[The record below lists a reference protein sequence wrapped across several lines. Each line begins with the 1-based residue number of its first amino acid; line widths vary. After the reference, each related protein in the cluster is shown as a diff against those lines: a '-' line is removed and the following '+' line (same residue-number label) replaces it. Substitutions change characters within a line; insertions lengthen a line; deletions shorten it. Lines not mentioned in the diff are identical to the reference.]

1 MNEVDASGA
10 LEVLAEGIFME
21 SPRWH
26 EGAIWFSDI
35 GGGSVHRV
43 AQDGAVETVASGIAG
58 ASGLGWTRSGD
69 LLVASLSTSNIYRI
83 GKDGKAVVFAGPEQ
97 HGSISTNDM
106 ATQGSRSYITCSGRN
121 FQMGDDE
128 ATLSQPCGTILL
140 IDHDSGACRTV
151 ATGMK
156 MPNGI
161 AISPDGKT
169 LTVAELYACRIL
181 RFDIHDDGTLS
192 EPRLFAQL
200 DHIADGISL
209 DAEGGLWIGTGLE
222 RFQRIDVEGKP
233 VEAVEVPGWSCVA
246 PMLGG
251 PDGRTLIMAANL
263 MEKPD
268 DIFTGKAKGRILTAK
283 VAIPAAAQPAVI

>member
-1 MNEVDASGA
+1 MNAADEDGA
-10 LEVLAEGIFME
+10 PVLLAEGIFME

-26 EGAIWFSDI
+26 DGAIWFSDI
-35 GGGSVHRV
+35 GGSSVHRV
-43 AQDGAVETVASGIAG
+43 APGGVVETVASGIAG

-83 GKDGKAVVFAGPEQ
+83 GKDGQAQLFAGPEQ

-106 ATQGSRSYITCSGRN
+106 ATQGSRSYITCSGRH

-128 ATLSQPCGTILL
+128 AALSQACGTILL

-156 MPNGI
+156 MPNGV

-169 LTVAELYACRIL
+169 LTVAELYACRIV
-181 RFDIHDDGTLS
+181 RFDIHEDGSLS

-200 DHIADGISL
+200 GHIADGICL
-209 DAEGGLWIGTGLE
+209 DAEGGVWIGTGLAH
-222 RFQRIDVEGKP
+222 FQRLDAEGKP
-233 VEAVEVPGWSCVA
+233 AGSVAVPGWSCVA

-283 VAIPAAAQPAVI
+283 VAIPAAA